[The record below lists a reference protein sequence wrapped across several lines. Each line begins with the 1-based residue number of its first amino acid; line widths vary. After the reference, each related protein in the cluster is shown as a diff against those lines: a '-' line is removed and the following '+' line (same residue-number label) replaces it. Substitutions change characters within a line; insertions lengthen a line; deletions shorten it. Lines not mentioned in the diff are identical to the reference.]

1 MAIKGFVEVVG
12 SNAISGWCVDDAS
25 TGHVDVEVRVG
36 SVTLGSVHA
45 DIPRPGGVA
54 HGFRFPLSAQLFRL
68 LPDGAEVEVTVEGQA
83 LPFVETC
90 SGCIRNPEGAPP
102 GKLEEVL
109 SDGRFISPKSGAILR
124 PFKERFAEDQ
134 VLGRLE
140 QCQRIFHELFSKR
153 LFVCYGTLLGVI
165 RENDFIAHDD
175 DVDVCFMADG
185 DMSAA
190 LEEFHRVVEVLRA
203 RGEDVRIDNRAHFHW
218 RGIDVFV
225 AWFEEDHMYLYNAGG
240 HFSRDDVY
248 PLRMR
253 EFKGLQIYLPNNAEG
268 LLELIYG
275 SGWHI
280 PDPSFQWRLTDDVQ
294 SAMGRV
300 AGHEI
305 TRYWKGFY
313 HDRHTMIPSAFAT
326 SVAVEWNEPQ
336 QILEIGSGNGRDA
349 FFFAGLGHRVLGLD
363 AASTGVER
371 CRSIARERGIRDVV
385 FEEADVSVS
394 STLEGL
400 LKRLGSSG
408 GSAPLAVYARFFF
421 HAVTAAVE
429 DSVLS
434 ALAANSPAGTCCFF
448 EFRTDRDEAT
458 PKRFGNHFRRYI
470 NLDRFVAKAVR
481 SGSFECVYRVEGQG
495 LAKYGDEDP
504 FVGRVYLRRR

>member
-1 MAIKGFVEVVG
+1 MAIKGFVEVAG
-12 SNAISGWCVDDAS
+12 RNAISGWCVDDGDS
-25 TGHVDVEVRVG
+25 GPVDVEVRVG

-45 DIPRPGGVA
+45 DIPRRGSVA
-54 HGFRFPLSAQLFRL
+54 RGFRFPISAQLFRL
-68 LPDGAEVEVTVEGQA
+68 FPDGAEVEVTVGGEP
-83 LPFVETC
+83 LPFVE
-90 SGCIRNPEGAPP
+90 GCARSIRNPGGARP
-102 GKLEEVL
+102 GELDELL
-109 SDGRFISPKSGAILR
+109 SDGHFISAKSGVILQ
-124 PFKERFAEDQ
+124 PFKERFAEDE
-134 VLGRLE
+134 VLATLDE
-140 QCQRIFHELFSKR
+140 CQGIFHELFSKR

-175 DVDVCFMADG
+175 DVDVCFVADG

-203 RGEDVRIDNRAHFHW
+203 RGEAVQVDNRAHFHW

-240 HFSRDDVY
+240 NFSRDDVF
-248 PLRMR
+248 PLQIR
-253 EFKGLQIYLPNNAEG
+253 EFKGIQIHLPNNAEG

-313 HDRHTMIPSAFAT
+313 GDRHTMIPSAFAT

-336 QILEIGSGNGRDA
+336 QVLEIGCGNGRDA
-349 FFFAGLGHRVLGLD
+349 FFFAGLGHRVVGLD
-363 AASTGVER
+363 AASTAVER
-371 CRSIARERGIRDVV
+371 CRSIARERGLGEVT
-385 FEEADVSVS
+385 FEEADVSAS
-394 STLEGL
+394 SSLEGC
-400 LKRLGSSG
+400 LKRLGESG
-408 GSAPLAVYARFFF
+408 GASLAIYARFFF

-429 DSVLS
+429 DSVL
-434 ALAANSPAGTCCFF
+434 ATLAANLPAGTGCYF